1 MRLTSAAPMR
11 LAGGPFDP
19 PPPRRHPPPRAGGRP
34 PRSGASAMIGSAR
47 THDLPPR
54 RPTARASAAP
64 RSAAERRQVQARV
77 GRRWFESSCSYTQ
90 RRIIHFHQ
98 YQVQQTLCRPKASL
112 L

>member
-64 RSAAERRQVQARV
+64 RSAAERRRLKAHVMRRFWDGAARV
-77 GRRWFESSCSYTQ
+77 FVA
-90 RRIIHFHQ
+90 I
-98 YQVQQTLCRPKASL
+98 A
-112 L
+112 

>member
-54 RPTARASAAP
+54 RPTARASPAL
-64 RSAAERRQVQARV
+64 RSAVERRRLKAHVMRRFWDGAARV
-77 GRRWFESSCSYTQ
+77 FVA
-90 RRIIHFHQ
+90 I
-98 YQVQQTLCRPKASL
+98 A
-112 L
+112 